1 MYDREDACDGAG
13 GNPSPTKSTSSADR
27 FGNPCGPGSR
37 LFTMDYADTAT
48 IGDDKEPYDGS
59 PYWDVVLGGD
69 NLPIPIHVP
78 TSGCIFK
85 FGGFEAQPVI
95 VQSAL
100 TQSAAWKDFKTFNA
114 FTAEQADSTFAMG
127 RHWSDTDGDRHIS
140 KLPQGPLYQEW
151 GMESVEPWWRT
162 VGKNYDGTDRVAL
175 SNPGGFDWTDHG
187 DTILF
192 DNAAENGEVYAPIP
206 CHFICLK
213 PGNTY
218 KITLYATVEPQF
230 GPVCDPDHTIE
241 YVFDSW
247 GPCTFNLPIGDG
259 TTTSLSP
266 IATSGDGWYEVNLW
280 TIPDQSENDSN
291 SPQNPTIYGWN
302 EIPQGSDFD
311 SMYPQGK
318 WLQPYNP
325 AICGIGPI
333 GASYIPLEWD
343 ADDYGGDE
351 DDDLIAQE
359 HCLCS
364 LQYTFKKSDWTQNY
378 DNVMGNNFKFGGEAA
393 TGSSDGEPPD
403 YPRWGTSIKIE
414 NTVDISR
421 LNGKYFTIIDNTPD
435 TPITKT
441 FTFDDSVNTVTDNT
455 IGLLG
460 IADDDELVMDQIVAA
475 IEWSIANQYLRIR
488 IKWQENDYETTGD
501 SFISLQQ
508 LDVGTGGNTV
518 IANDINVLDGYC
530 WDFTRGSNGLAHR
543 AIYPYQGSE
552 TPEWDGVYDEVQEQ
566 HHHEWKNGG
575 GVGDSY
581 KQYAV
586 RTNGKYKSNTFLYTP
601 TSEGTSAAPGDSW
614 IGVYYDANW
623 WGDAVNWHM
632 SWSEYLGR
640 SWNQGELAVGT
651 LPCFPSDPTD
661 YYGVNDTFKE
671 YGGYGEQ
678 DWTDNR
684 GGGLIIELVEQG

>member
-1 MYDREDACDGAG
+1 MGNEVAPTQIGAFGSSINYKRDNTFYVSTASGALSYNHYWFEIVPHWNGNNTSGNWDVGDYYFVAGDAEPTDPTTTYDVTYDPDNDSHHWIQVKVGGPEHAQIRFYVDDAWGLWTAFTTSYTGNGTGIDQDFSLYSWIDSILYGGAHSITGGHALQIDAECIHSAMYYAMKRMYTDYSDNNNAQLWDFNTIPSVVITAGSSTQQTTSNLTLNAYHGGLGGSGFPILIISTEEMYDREDACDGAG
-13 GNPSPTKSTSSADR
+13 GNPSATKSTSSADR

-69 NLPIPIHVP
+69 NLPIPTHVP

-259 TTTSLSP
+259 TTTLSL
-266 IATSGDGWYEVNLW
+266 IH
-280 TIPDQSENDSN
+280 I
-291 SPQNPTIYGWN
+291 
-302 EIPQGSDFD
+302 
-311 SMYPQGK
+311 
-318 WLQPYNP
+318 
-325 AICGIGPI
+325 
-333 GASYIPLEWD
+333 
-343 ADDYGGDE
+343 
-351 DDDLIAQE
+351 
-359 HCLCS
+359 
-364 LQYTFKKSDWTQNY
+364 
-378 DNVMGNNFKFGGEAA
+378 
-393 TGSSDGEPPD
+393 
-403 YPRWGTSIKIE
+403 
-414 NTVDISR
+414 
-421 LNGKYFTIIDNTPD
+421 
-435 TPITKT
+435 
-441 FTFDDSVNTVTDNT
+441 
-455 IGLLG
+455 
-460 IADDDELVMDQIVAA
+460 
-475 IEWSIANQYLRIR
+475 
-488 IKWQENDYETTGD
+488 
-501 SFISLQQ
+501 
-508 LDVGTGGNTV
+508 
-518 IANDINVLDGYC
+518 
-530 WDFTRGSNGLAHR
+530 
-543 AIYPYQGSE
+543 
-552 TPEWDGVYDEVQEQ
+552 
-566 HHHEWKNGG
+566 
-575 GVGDSY
+575 
-581 KQYAV
+581 
-586 RTNGKYKSNTFLYTP
+586 
-601 TSEGTSAAPGDSW
+601 
-614 IGVYYDANW
+614 
-623 WGDAVNWHM
+623 
-632 SWSEYLGR
+632 
-640 SWNQGELAVGT
+640 
-651 LPCFPSDPTD
+651 
-661 YYGVNDTFKE
+661 
-671 YGGYGEQ
+671 
-678 DWTDNR
+678 
-684 GGGLIIELVEQG
+684 